1 MATLLQQASGL
12 KASAHCGGHGAALPV
27 NYMFLLRLCFEISRV
42 CKRPLRAFRSSTP
55 SFLFPILSF
64 HHRWLNLPT
73 HTVGFMKQV
82 RCFGKIIWVMS
93 MFVSNIA
100 IHCLNLFSRL
110 RSRFR
115 SCHPYV
121 TAGLCFCLDI
131 QFETRGSFFTPSKT
145 GLDEF
150 RAGVR
155 RLARQNASCEVDNKA
170 GVPVSW
176 LRPCYKWHST
186 NGANKGRRRFKPWRW
201 REVVSMKRLK
211 MQNIQ
216 NQRRCGNK
224 GLDAAEGH
232 KYTNSLVP
240 CYQHPNVSTKNRFG
254 FPSAKTF
261 SRPSTRTNGFL
272 YDFVRQKRF
281 SLDLHII
288 GRSRGIGWTLVF
300 FAPPSM
306 N

>member
-1 MATLLQQASGL
+1 MHIG
-12 KASAHCGGHGAALPV
+12 CHGCLHFTYV
-27 NYMFLLRLCFEISRV
+27 SWTQVFYS
-42 CKRPLRAFRSSTP
+42 
-55 SFLFPILSF
+55 
-64 HHRWLNLPT
+64 PT
-73 HTVGFMKQV
+73 SKLWACLHSQV
-82 RCFGKIIWVMS
+82 RKKGNTLRNDGSCDR
-93 MFVSNIA
+93 
-100 IHCLNLFSRL
+100 CLQDVGRL
-110 RSRFR
+110 
-115 SCHPYV
+115 P
-121 TAGLCFCLDI
+121 CFCLDI
-131 QFETRGSFFTPSKT
+131 QSETRGSFFTPSKT

-240 CYQHPNVSTKNRFG
+240 CYQHPNVATKNRFG

-272 YDFVRQKRF
+272 CDFVRQKRF